1 MSAIYVL
8 YMLNLG
14 WVSENV
20 ICTCVREVGTLYVT
34 CVRGVGGLYAV
45 IRGCTRIV
53 RGLYG
58 GYALVVRYPM
68 AISKRKSTRGKDNS
82 ITDYNGN
89 EEYSNVDFSPVTF
102 GDSRFRVQVEAG
114 GIDCALID
122 SRG

>member
-1 MSAIYVL
+1 MLL
-8 YMLNLG
+8 YAG
-14 WVSENV
+14 
-20 ICTCVREVGTLYVT
+20 VRGLYVG
-34 CVRGVGGLYAV
+34 CAAV
-45 IRGCTRIV
+45 V

-114 GIDCALID
+114 GIDCA
-122 SRG
+122 